1 MEVLDLN
8 IFLSF
13 KNDDRTQELDIKT
26 SELLNTLFTNFNKK
40 KSNKVIKGSGNI
52 LKNHKIQ
59 NKKDSITNRVNLI
72 LNKLSES
79 NMDLLIIEF
88 LENINQVDE
97 ENFIEIQKAFYIKII
112 SEINFIKIYFQFFKI
127 LSSIYFKIQNYDISY
142 LISICETKFKVDYM
156 NYDLPDNYSFLIE
169 SNEMKR
175 INNLILIKHLVDNK
189 IMSDKLMEECDNV
202 ILNQLC
208 YLPDIYYWLNNK
220 NRELT
225 KEESEKIKLLLK
237 TKNIVP
243 REKVLLESLLNKSH
257 VKNNMIKQ
265 DTNINN
271 DTLKLEFENIIDE
284 YVLMKSIDDIK
295 FFINNR
301 CHDAIAKNKFCE
313 QLINKFFILNKE
325 GANDIIELCKNLIK
339 AQILFK
345 SNLSRGL
352 LMINNNWKDISIDY
366 NKPIEKMKLLLTT
379 LKNIGITKGLE
390 FLLDLY
396 NI

>member
-26 SELLNTLFTNFNKK
+26 TDLLNTLFTNFNKK

-79 NMDLLIIEF
+79 NIDVLITEF

-97 ENFIEIQKAFYIKII
+97 ENYIEIQKAFYIKII

-142 LISICETKFKVDYM
+142 LISICETKFKIDYM
-156 NYDLPDNYSFLIE
+156 NYDMPDNFSFLIE
-169 SNEMKR
+169 SNETKR
-175 INNLILIKHLVDNK
+175 INNLILIKHLIDNK
-189 IMSDKLMEECDNV
+189 IMSYKLMEECDNI
-202 ILNQLC
+202 ILTQSC
-208 YLPDIYYWLNNK
+208 YLPDIYYWLNIK

-225 KEESEKIKLLLK
+225 KEEGEKIKNILK
-237 TKNIVP
+237 TSNIIP
-243 REKVLLESLLNKSH
+243 REKVLLESLLNKSQ
-257 VKNNMIKQ
+257 VKNNVIKQ
-265 DTNINN
+265 DININN
-271 DTLKLEFENIIDE
+271 DTLKLECENIIDE
-284 YVLMKSIDDIK
+284 YVLMKSFDDIK

-301 CHDAIAKNKFCE
+301 CNDAITKNKFCE

-325 GANDIIELCKNLIK
+325 GANDVIDLCKNLIK